1 MCGLGA
7 GCPAL
12 GGAWTFVPTVHLQ
25 LCICPVTS
33 CRVLSGSG
41 LSRNAFALGLRARPH
56 GRVALC
62 FPPPGA
68 EERRRWAV
76 CWVCVYILDK
86 KLPRSFPGGLCRLVS
101 PAPSPSCSAS
111 LSVLGASL
119 SVLGAGLK
127 RRCEGYLP
135 GLSFAFPYRPPRRA
149 SFHMLICYTQIVFG
163 GVSVP
168 FFAPCLIAFQ
178 ACSLPVPWP
187 PLDLLGQTPWW
198 SLGVPVLRKHS
209 PS

>member
-1 MCGLGA
+1 MSTLSTYSCVSALSPAAGFCPVLGCRGMRLLWA
-7 GCPAL
+7 
-12 GGAWTFVPTVHLQ
+12 FVPVPMAGWR
-25 LCICPVTS
+25 CAS
-33 CRVLSGSG
+33 
-41 LSRNAFALGLRARPH
+41 LRQAPRSE
-56 GRVALC
+56 A
-62 FPPPGA
+62 PG
-68 EERRRWAV
+68 V

-101 PAPSPSCSAS
+101 PAQSPSCSAS

-127 RRCEGYLP
+127 RRCEGYLA
-135 GLSFAFPYRPPRRA
+135 GLSFTFPYRPPRRA

-198 SLGVPVLRKHS
+198 SLGAPVLRKHG